1 MGQALEGESG
11 MSEKHDV
18 LRRLTANI
26 ETAARL
32 RASAKASFP
41 ASSAR
46 AELRKWQADRL
57 SRTHADLL
65 ASAEY
70 GDAARFFLTD
80 LYGPSDL
87 TNRDALVQRVV
98 PIMSKMLSAHAL
110 EVVADAIELDSLS
123 ESLDADMVEAL
134 GGDIIDVSAYAR
146 AYRQTG
152 RQDDRARQILLIE
165 HLGASLD
172 KLSRHRFIGSTLA
185 MMRKPAAAAGFGDLQ
200 NFLEKGYDSFK
211 KMKTVK
217 PFLDAVISRE
227 KAFSN
232 ALFAGNDPLAA

>member
-1 MGQALEGESG
+1 
-11 MSEKHDV
+11 MSEKHDI

-26 ETAARL
+26 ESAARL
-32 RASAKASFP
+32 RASAKASSR

-57 SRTHADLL
+57 ARTHADLL

-80 LYGPSDL
+80 LYGPADL
-87 TNRDALVQRVV
+87 ANRDALVQRVA
-98 PIMSKMLSAHAL
+98 PIMSKMLSVHAL
-110 EVVADAIELDSLS
+110 EVIADAIELDSLS

-134 GGDIIDVSAYAR
+134 GGNIIDASAYAR

-152 RQDDRARQILLIE
+152 RPDDRSRQILLIE

-200 NFLEKGYDSFK
+200 NLLERGYDSFR

-227 KAFSN
+227 KAFST
-232 ALFAGNDPLAA
+232 ALFAGNDCPVTA

>member
-1 MGQALEGESG
+1 

-18 LRRLTANI
+18 LRRLTANV

-32 RASAKASFP
+32 RASAKASDR

-46 AELRKWQADRL
+46 DELRKWQADRL

-80 LYGPSDL
+80 LYGPGDL

-98 PIMSKMLSAHAL
+98 PIMAKMLSAHAL

-134 GGDIIDVSAYAR
+134 GGGAIDAGAYAR

-152 RQDDRARQILLIE
+152 RPDDRARQILLIE

-172 KLSRHRFIGSTLA
+172 RLSRHRFVGSTLA
-185 MMRKPAAAAGFGDLQ
+185 MMRKPASVAGFGDLQ
-200 NFLEKGYDSFK
+200 NFLEKGYDSFR
-211 KMKTVK
+211 KMKSVK

-227 KAFSN
+227 QAFSA
-232 ALFAGNDPLAA
+232 ALFAGDDALLTA